1 MFGIRSSRVNFP
13 HLLGSYNEQ
22 VASLRESVNLD
33 EGNPRLSWSKAT
45 AEETL
50 ASYYMAN
57 DDDRY
62 REPLHAALLHHID
75 WWQHSE
81 GMGAWDFILY
91 SCVSLALGDSES
103 LQRLLA
109 MPVKTEGYVR
119 VTVEWY
125 WLHRAVLLNQ
135 GYSPRQAKKTKG
147 EERIFKALT
156 DMSNKV
162 EPDWSDFEVYWMATR
177 NRLHSLT
184 ILQHRNLL
192 KDGMIACWRSR
203 NDAEPAA
210 TPDGGA

>member
-1 MFGIRSSRVNFP
+1 MNFP
-13 HLLGSYNEQ
+13 HLLESYHEQ
-22 VASLRESVNLD
+22 VAALRGAAERD
-33 EGNPRLSWSKAT
+33 EGNPTLSWSMAS

-91 SCVSLALGDSES
+91 SCVSLALGDRES
-103 LQRLLA
+103 LQHLLA
-109 MPVKTEGYVR
+109 MPVKTPGYAR

-125 WLHRAVLLNQ
+125 WLHRAVLLDQ
-135 GYSPRQAKKTKG
+135 GHSPRQCKKTKG
-147 EERIFKALT
+147 EERLFKALT
-156 DMSNKV
+156 YMSNKT
-162 EPDWSDFEVYWMATR
+162 EPDWSDVEAYWKATR
-177 NRLHSLT
+177 NRLHSHT

-192 KDGMIACWRSR
+192 KDGMMAFWRSR
-203 NDAEPAA
+203 KDAKPAA
-210 TPDGGA
+210 AE